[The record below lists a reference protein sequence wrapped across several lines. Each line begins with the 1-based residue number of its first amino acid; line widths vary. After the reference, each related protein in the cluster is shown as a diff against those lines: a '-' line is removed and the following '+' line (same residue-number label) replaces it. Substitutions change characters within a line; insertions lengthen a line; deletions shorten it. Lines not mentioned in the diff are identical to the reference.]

1 MHFKILQSFCVD
13 YFIITFRIQKIDQW
27 QSVPWAW
34 VHCKSFCS
42 SRPLTPCS
50 LSCHSSSPC
59 RSVHLLLVPNMWS
72 YHWRLVDQTFR
83 VSQLEKTAMYVPTL
97 NFWVGQVVWPHLSE
111 VLSLKKNHKL
121 QGSMVS
127 VACVHHQGYLLHG
140 IHLSHPQFY
149 FSLNNSAALKHMV
162 SVKHHSHMGLESMF
176 CSH

>member
-111 VLSLKKNHKL
+111 VLSLKKKT
-121 QGSMVS
+121 QTP
-127 VACVHHQGYLLHG
+127 G
-140 IHLSHPQFY
+140 IHGQCSMCPPPRVPPPWHSSQ
-149 FSLNNSAALKHMV
+149 SS
-162 SVKHHSHMGLESMF
+162 SVLLFLEQQ
-176 CSH
+176 CST